1 MSRDDPSALPAQQLP
16 PWKSACFVFVSSS
29 FTIGLLKLV
38 AMISG
43 TPLVFPS
50 LGPTAFMLFHEP
62 WQRAARPLT
71 TICGHAI
78 GILCGFTSLWL
89 TGLADDPPTMVEHV
103 NLPRV
108 ICAALALG
116 TTGIGMLLLGVWHP
130 PAGATTLIVSLGFIT
145 RPYHLLVVE
154 LAVVALV
161 VMAGVINWVVGLRS
175 TASDGGA
182 VRR

>member
-1 MSRDDPSALPAQQLP
+1 
-16 PWKSACFVFVSSS
+16 
-29 FTIGLLKLV
+29 
-38 AMISG
+38 MISG

-62 WQRAARPLT
+62 RQPAARPLT

-78 GILCGFTSLWL
+78 GILCGFGALWL

-116 TTGIGMLLLGVWHP
+116 TTGIAMLLLGVWHP

-145 RPYHLLVVE
+145 RPYHLVVVE

-161 VMAGVINWVVGLRS
+161 VMAGGINRWLVCGQRRA
-175 TASDGGA
+175 TAARSDGEFFVDVAEGVTRRATRPRLRASLCLVELGGA
-182 VRR
+182 ARLNAGD

>member
-1 MSRDDPSALPAQQLP
+1 MTRNENSVTSAQTFSR
-16 PWKSACFVFVSSS
+16 WKYACFVFVSSS
-29 FTIGLLKLV
+29 FSIGLLALV

-62 WQRAARPLT
+62 RQPAARPFT

-78 GILCGFTSLWL
+78 GILCGFGALWL
-89 TGLADDPPTMVEHV
+89 TGLADDPPTMVEQV

-108 ICAALALG
+108 FCAALALG
-116 TTGIGMLLLGVWHP
+116 TTGCAMLVLGVWHP

-145 RPYHLLVVE
+145 RPYHLVVVE

-161 VMAGVINWVVGLRS
+161 VMAWGINRFVENWAG
-175 TASDGGA
+175 TSDVNA
-182 VRR
+182 RVP

>member
-1 MSRDDPSALPAQQLP
+1 MTGNDISASLAQSP
-16 PWKSACFVFVSSS
+16 PKWKSEWFVFISSS
-29 FTIGLLKLV
+29 CTIGLLALV

-62 WQRAARPLT
+62 RQEAARSLT

-78 GILCGFTSLWL
+78 GILCGFGALWL

-116 TTGIGMLLLGVWHP
+116 STGTAMLLLGVWHP

-145 RPYHLLVVE
+145 RPYHLVVVE

-161 VMAGVINWVVGLRS
+161 VMAGGMNRVAGLRS
-175 TASDGGA
+175 TGSDVDA

>member
-1 MSRDDPSALPAQQLP
+1 MARNHSSATPTQQFQR
-16 PWKSACFVFVSSS
+16 WKSACFVFVSSS
-29 FTIGLLKLV
+29 FTIGLLALV
-38 AMISG
+38 AMVSG

-62 WQRAARPLT
+62 WQPAARPLT

-78 GILCGFTSLWL
+78 GILCGFGALWL
-89 TGLADDPPTMVEHV
+89 TGLANDPPTMVEHV

-116 TTGIGMLLLGVWHP
+116 TTGIGMLLLNVWHP

-154 LAVVALV
+154 AAVVALV
-161 VMAGVINWVVGLRS
+161 VMAGVINRVAGRYSNL
-175 TASDGGA
+175 GG
-182 VRR
+182 VT

>member
-1 MSRDDPSALPAQQLP
+1 MTRKDLSATSGENASR
-16 PWKSACFVFVSSS
+16 WKSACFVFVSSS
-29 FTIGLLKLV
+29 FTIGLLALV

-62 WQRAARPLT
+62 SQPAARPLT

-78 GILCGFTSLWL
+78 GILCGFGALWL
-89 TGLADDPPTMVEHV
+89 TGLADNPPTMVEHV

-116 TTGIGMLLLGVWHP
+116 TTGTAMLLLGVWHP

-145 RPYHLLVVE
+145 RPHHLLVVE

-161 VMAGVINWVVGLRS
+161 VMAGVINRVAGRYSNL
-175 TASDGGA
+175 GG
-182 VRR
+182 VT

>member
-1 MSRDDPSALPAQQLP
+1 MNSLR
-16 PWKSACFVFVSSS
+16 WKSACFVFISSS
-29 FTIGLLKLV
+29 CTIGLLALV

-62 WQRAARPLT
+62 RQAAARPLN

-78 GILCGFTSLWL
+78 GILCGFGALWL

-116 TTGIGMLLLGVWHP
+116 TTGVAMLLLNVWHP

-145 RPYHLLVVE
+145 RPYHLVVME
-154 LAVVALV
+154 LAVVGLV
-161 VMAGVINWVVGLRS
+161 VMAAGINWMAGGVGS
-175 TASDGGA
+175 GHGD
-182 VRR
+182 

>member
-1 MSRDDPSALPAQQLP
+1 MTRNDISATPAQLP
-16 PWKSACFVFVSSS
+16 SRWKNACFVFVSSS
-29 FTIGLLKLV
+29 FTIGLLALV

-43 TPLVFPS
+43 TPLIFPS

-62 WQRAARPLT
+62 WQPAARPLT

-78 GILCGFTSLWL
+78 GILCGFGALWL

-116 TTGIGMLLLGVWHP
+116 STGTAMLLLGVWHP

-154 LAVVALV
+154 AAVIALV
-161 VMAGVINWVVGLRS
+161 VMAGWINW
-175 TASDGGA
+175 AA
-182 VRR
+182 ERRIGNGE